1 MEHLEHPTYELWE
14 SRRLWFEE
22 RNNELSEQGSFLV
35 SEQACALIAE
45 VQSVFCAGAWLGVI
59 ILAMAVVDAQLR
71 ECEIPDF
78 KGNTKKLF
86 KNSHANPELQKLRKR
101 RNELIHLNPNFP
113 AIDVDTQWAG
123 RKEFEKDAR
132 KAVKLM
138 FEAFYMS
145 PGT

>member
-1 MEHLEHPTYELWE
+1 MEHLDHPTYELWE
-14 SRRLWFEE
+14 SRRYWFEE

-45 VQSVFCAGAWLGVI
+45 VQSVFCAGAWLAVI
-59 ILAMAVVDAQLR
+59 IIVMAVVDAQLR
-71 ECEIPDF
+71 ECETSEF
-78 KGNTKKLF
+78 KGNTKKLLEAAQ
-86 KNSHANPELQKLRKR
+86 ANPELQKLRKR
-101 RNELIHLNPNFP
+101 RNEIIHLNPDLP

-123 RKEFEKDAR
+123 RKELEKDAR